1 MFIILALIRGHF
13 CVYASVRVELQLF
26 ICSSTALFGLEFAV
40 TSPQVQ
46 ECCPGWAMC
55 AGGQS
60 AAGNPPQ
67 QVCYSKPQVLS
78 HPVPFCGQPEPK
90 HTHVKYYL
98 FGKLNKYSNDSLA
111 SAFNSV

>member
-46 ECCPGWAMC
+46 ECCPRVGSVCRQSVGSRQSSSTGLLFQATSIVTPGSFLWAARAQTYTC
-55 AGGQS
+55 
-60 AAGNPPQ
+60 
-67 QVCYSKPQVLS
+67 
-78 HPVPFCGQPEPK
+78 
-90 HTHVKYYL
+90 
-98 FGKLNKYSNDSLA
+98 
-111 SAFNSV
+111 